1 MNLNHTRILAFRN
14 KPQAPAQLLPT
25 DHSASSLHQ
34 QQPKS
39 GSANVLAI
47 ALGDTVYLWDASSGS
62 TSELVTID
70 EEKGPVTSINWAPDG
85 RHVALGL
92 NNSEVQLWDSAS
104 NRQLRT
110 LKGCHKN
117 GQIVNNDVR
126 IRSHIVETY
135 SGHTQE
141 VCGLKWSGSG
151 QQLASG
157 GNDNV
162 ANLLATGG
170 GGGDRTIKFWNT
182 HTGACLNSLDT
193 GSQVCSLLWSKNER
207 ELLSSHGFAQNQLT
221 VWKYPSMVKM
231 AELNAAENLLCT
243 FSFFGLHREHE
254 ETETVEMGKEME
266 SPKEQSSYTV
276 EQLVAVNPFNPEIL
290 PDLENYV
297 NEQVTSQTY
306 SLDANLCLLRLY
318 QFEPE
323 RMNTHVVAR
332 ILIKALMAMPAPDF
346 SLCLFLIPERVQME
360 EQFKSLIVLSHYLE
374 TGRFQQF
381 WDEAAKNRHILIE
394 TVPGFEQA
402 IQAYATHLLSLSYQK
417 VPRSVLS
424 EAVNMDGASLDKFI
438 EHQVTNSGWIV
449 EKEDGSIVLPQNEFN
464 HPELKKNTGE
474 NVPLEHI
481 ARIFPI
487 LG

>member
-1 MNLNHTRILAFRN
+1 
-14 KPQAPAQLLPT
+14 
-25 DHSASSLHQ
+25 
-34 QQPKS
+34 
-39 GSANVLAI
+39 
-47 ALGDTVYLWDASSGS
+47 
-62 TSELVTID
+62 
-70 EEKGPVTSINWAPDG
+70 
-85 RHVALGL
+85 
-92 NNSEVQLWDSAS
+92 
-104 NRQLRT
+104 
-110 LKGCHKN
+110 
-117 GQIVNNDVR
+117 
-126 IRSHIVETY
+126 
-135 SGHTQE
+135 
-141 VCGLKWSGSG
+141 
-151 QQLASG
+151 
-157 GNDNV
+157 
-162 ANLLATGG
+162 
-170 GGGDRTIKFWNT
+170 
-182 HTGACLNSLDT
+182 
-193 GSQVCSLLWSKNER
+193 
-207 ELLSSHGFAQNQLT
+207 
-221 VWKYPSMVKM
+221 
-231 AELNAAENLLCT
+231 
-243 FSFFGLHREHE
+243 
-254 ETETVEMGKEME
+254 MGKEME

-346 SLCLFLIPERVQME
+346 SLCLFLIPERV
-360 EQFKSLIVLSHYLE
+360 